1 VFNKLPRPEQ
11 VKKLL
16 GGKEMTITIQ
26 KNSNWSREILSIE
39 QARKYFK
46 KYSISQR
53 LSKRTFVL
61 TNGKRSHWILQ
72 IN

>member
-1 VFNKLPRPEQ
+1 M
-11 VKKLL
+11 KK
-16 GGKEMTITIQ
+16 ITIQ
-26 KNSNWSREILSIE
+26 KNSNWSSETLSIE

-72 IN
+72 VN

>member
-1 VFNKLPRPEQ
+1 MK
-11 VKKLL
+11 
-16 GGKEMTITIQ
+16 ITIQ
-26 KNSNWSREILSIE
+26 KNSNWSSETLSIE

-46 KYSISQR
+46 RYAIFQR

-72 IN
+72 VN

>member
-1 VFNKLPRPEQ
+1 MK
-11 VKKLL
+11 
-16 GGKEMTITIQ
+16 ITIQ
-26 KNSNWSREILSIE
+26 KNSNWSKKTLSIE

-53 LSKRTFVL
+53 LSKRAFVL

-72 IN
+72 VN